1 MRCVHVNWRNAFLV
15 VDSLVRDPYQ
25 LGLWD
30 KMVEDIEKAF
40 AVRGLTIIEKIE
52 KGEFNS

>member
-1 MRCVHVNWRNAFLV
+1 
-15 VDSLVRDPYQ
+15 
-25 LGLWD
+25 
-30 KMVEDIEKAF
+30 MVEDIEKAF